1 MGLRTGGRRAKSLK
15 NRVKS
20 SKIELRF
27 REIRP
32 QSRSSRSPVQ
42 QALILFPQYRERRP
56 SGRRFLFAMAGAG
69 RSGFLCFSGS
79 FSGCCAA
86 SGFLCLCFFFRKIFS
101 FSFSISVPVS
111 ISISVSI
118 PLAVSISISISVKFY
133 KILKKLYKSMQ
144 TRTWR
149 AAMSVSLWFPDA
161 IFRTPPPGP

>member
-1 MGLRTGGRRAKSLK
+1 MRLNEGINL
-15 NRVKS
+15 
-20 SKIELRF
+20 SKPCSATVSRF
-27 REIRP
+27 RREEVRSEGRP
-32 QSRSSRSPVQ
+32 SRSPVQ

>member
-1 MGLRTGGRRAKSLK
+1 MGEFSQKT
-15 NRVKS
+15 NEV
-20 SKIELRF
+20 
-27 REIRP
+27 RP
-32 QSRSSRSPVQ
+32 QSRPSRSPVQ

>member
-1 MGLRTGGRRAKSLK
+1 MKIRIWCAENRSIKPKIRWKAKGLPDVWQGQHQALE
-15 NRVKS
+15 V
-20 SKIELRF
+20 L
-27 REIRP
+27 
-32 QSRSSRSPVQ
+32 